1 MHYSHQQQSQPRA
14 FFIRSFFIPRV
25 SLLSWRVQ
33 ASCSLELKRQGW
45 VELESC
51 FRGNWKVPYFLMTKS
66 YNGSN
71 TTLFPEYTRIISFS
85 FLFMFRELKH
95 GCWNGFQAICML
107 CHPSIPITVFELDE
121 FFTSSWLTTL
131 FYDGGKNPFG
141 AS

>member
-1 MHYSHQQQSQPRA
+1 MVRTQLYFRNT
-14 FFIRSFFIPRV
+14 
-25 SLLSWRVQ
+25 
-33 ASCSLELKRQGW
+33 
-45 VELESC
+45 LES
-51 FRGNWKVPYFLMTKS
+51 
-66 YNGSN
+66 
-71 TTLFPEYTRIISFS
+71 FPFS